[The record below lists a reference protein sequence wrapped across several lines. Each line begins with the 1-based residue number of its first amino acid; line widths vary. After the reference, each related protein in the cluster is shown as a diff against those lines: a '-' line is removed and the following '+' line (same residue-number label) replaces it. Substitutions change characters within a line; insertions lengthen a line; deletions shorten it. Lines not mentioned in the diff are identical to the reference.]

1 MLLYK
6 DEEFIKNNF
15 GLVHSCCKRFVG
27 RGIEYDDLFQTGCMG
42 LIKAAKDFD
51 ESRGFMFSTYA
62 VPVILGEIKRVF
74 RDTGAIKV
82 SRSLKELSLKVTA
95 QKEKFEKQNGY
106 NPTVE
111 QLAKILGVT
120 ANEISDAIAASVP
133 PLSLTYSDEDG
144 VNEYDF
150 PSPDNTDSLFNKIYV
165 SEILAS
171 LPETER
177 KIIILRHFSGLTQ
190 SQVAKKLGM
199 SQVQISRK
207 EKKLLEKLRTNNI

>member
-82 SRSLKELSLKVTA
+82 SRSLKELSLKVTT

-111 QLAKILGVT
+111 ELAKILGVT
-120 ANEISDAIAASVP
+120 ATEISDAIAASVP

-144 VNEYDF
+144 INEYDF
-150 PSPDNTDSLFNKIYV
+150 PSPDNTDNLFNKIYV
-165 SEILAS
+165 SEILSS

-207 EKKLLEKLRTNNI
+207 EKKLLEKLRTNSI

>member
-120 ANEISDAIAASVP
+120 ATEISDAISASAP

-144 VNEYDF
+144 TNEYDF
-150 PSPDNTDSLFNKIYV
+150 PSPDNTDNLFNKIYV

-207 EKKLLEKLRTNNI
+207 EKKLLEKLRTNSI

>member
-120 ANEISDAIAASVP
+120 ATEISDAISASAP

-144 VNEYDF
+144 TNEYDF
-150 PSPDNTDSLFNKIYV
+150 PSPDNTDNLFNKIYV